1 MLLEETIFSYST
13 PYSGTYLGSRLLLDS
28 STWEEFPAVA
38 DDVGMAEDIGA
49 AEEFGAGSS
58 TLFAEVVSV
67 SQLAQ
72 KKPVRASAILFQC
85 L

>member
-1 MLLEETIFSYST
+1 MLLEETNLSYST
-13 PYSGTYLGSRLLLDS
+13 PYSGTFFDSKLLLDF
-28 STWEEFPAVA
+28 STWEELPAVA
-38 DDVGMAEDIGA
+38 EDVGEAEDIGA

-58 TLFAEVVSV
+58 TLFAEAVSV

-72 KKPVRASAILFQC
+72 KNPVSASAILFQC